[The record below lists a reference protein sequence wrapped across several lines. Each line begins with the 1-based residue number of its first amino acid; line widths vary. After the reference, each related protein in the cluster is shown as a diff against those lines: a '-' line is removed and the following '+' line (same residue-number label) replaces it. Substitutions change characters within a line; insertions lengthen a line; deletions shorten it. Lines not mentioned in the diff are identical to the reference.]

1 MKINNINLKN
11 DINLL
16 NKLIAEYEEVK
27 LNLFDELKD
36 SCINWQDGN
45 SVDFENKIYLE
56 KVESDNILRTLTDK
70 RDILNFIYD
79 KYSDLGKK
87 IKCDLNNRSALLR
100 SIESCQSQANSIINE
115 FYKIDNSFY
124 YWEQQSI
131 SNQKNKI
138 LKVKN
143 DLSEVKNSITKMF
156 DKIEKIEKEIKVKI
170 KKIDEIKINNF
181 DYNVA
186 STGTRINKGIVNGT
200 SLEKNIEKIKYYS
213 SEEIKLLNKIDKEL
227 NEVSK
232 NYNSNNTTLFLNSGS
247 NFKTNIDSVYK
258 KRNKYTT
265 ILNETIIKYNELTA
279 ATQQIFDKEV

>member
-27 LNLFDELKD
+27 LNLFNELKD

-79 KYSDLGKK
+79 KYSNLGEK

-156 DKIEKIEKEIKVKI
+156 DKIEEIEKEIKVKI

-186 STGTRINKGIVNGT
+186 STGTRINKGILNG
-200 SLEKNIEKIKYYS
+200 SLLEKNIEKIKYYS
-213 SEEIKLLNKIDKEL
+213 SEEKKLLNKIDKEL

-258 KRNKYTT
+258 KRNTYTT
-265 ILNETIIKYNELTA
+265 ILNETIIKYNELTV

>member
-27 LNLFDELKD
+27 LNLFNELKD

-100 SIESCQSQANSIINE
+100 SIES
-115 FYKIDNSFY
+115 
-124 YWEQQSI
+124 
-131 SNQKNKI
+131 
-138 LKVKN
+138 
-143 DLSEVKNSITKMF
+143 
-156 DKIEKIEKEIKVKI
+156 
-170 KKIDEIKINNF
+170 
-181 DYNVA
+181 
-186 STGTRINKGIVNGT
+186 
-200 SLEKNIEKIKYYS
+200 
-213 SEEIKLLNKIDKEL
+213 
-227 NEVSK
+227 
-232 NYNSNNTTLFLNSGS
+232 
-247 NFKTNIDSVYK
+247 
-258 KRNKYTT
+258 
-265 ILNETIIKYNELTA
+265 
-279 ATQQIFDKEV
+279 